1 MKSNPPGITDIL
13 YFQQNTSFG
22 LTERYL
28 SDLACGIDRC
38 RYNVHLVFPDV
49 PELRAFKHLSNN
61 DVCLHYL
68 PTRISEGSTAR
79 QLSWF
84 LHMFRKLKPDLIHF
98 NDPAV
103 VGLLAG
109 RLQRNAALVI
119 THHTPELNR
128 QYGWCGKWLER
139 FAFGG
144 CPFVIF
150 TSESDLRTGVESD
163 GIQEEYSTVI
173 PYGID
178 AAAFGSRHDRL
189 RTRQELGI
197 PAGHRIVGNVSRLDE
212 QKGHVYLIEAAKTV
226 LSHDNNVTFVI
237 VGDGPL
243 RDKLIATAQRA
254 GIVGHF
260 VFTGH
265 RSDVARLLSAFD
277 VFVMPSLFEGL
288 CMAVLEALATAVPVV
303 AAHVGGIP
311 SSVVES
317 VTGKLVPPGAAN
329 ALAEGIL
336 WMLQHPEEAREM
348 GLRGRRRI
356 ENQFTIESMLAGT
369 EAVYNR
375 ILSRREIKAGLV

>member
-1 MKSNPPGITDIL
+1 
-13 YFQQNTSFG
+13 
-22 LTERYL
+22 
-28 SDLACGIDRC
+28 
-38 RYNVHLVFPDV
+38 
-49 PELRAFKHLSNN
+49 
-61 DVCLHYL
+61 
-68 PTRISEGSTAR
+68 
-79 QLSWF
+79 
-84 LHMFRKLKPDLIHF
+84 
-98 NDPAV
+98 
-103 VGLLAG
+103 
-109 RLQRNAALVI
+109 
-119 THHTPELNR
+119 
-128 QYGWCGKWLER
+128 
-139 FAFGG
+139 
-144 CPFVIF
+144 
-150 TSESDLRTGVESD
+150 
-163 GIQEEYSTVI
+163 
-173 PYGID
+173 
-178 AAAFGSRHDRL
+178 
-189 RTRQELGI
+189 
-197 PAGHRIVGNVSRLDE
+197 GHRIVGNVSRLDE

-356 ENQFTIESMLAGT
+356 ENQFTIEAMLAGT
-369 EAVYNR
+369 EAVYDR
-375 ILSRREIKAGLV
+375 ILSRREI